1 MTSSERRRGCS
12 SSVALGLGAALSRWQ
27 SLTGIYTRV
36 YTLLSVLPRARPT
49 KGWRRIREGWHDQ
62 GSQRYDPLAA
72 HSTRRPPRPASAP
85 AASPGSRDLVLDLAA
100 SRRVPEPR
108 ELAVLCA
115 RWRAGV
121 RQPSTGG
128 RGQGGLCPVSRP
140 DALRALRAHHPSV
153 PWRLGR
159 PGRGRPPSVR
169 HR

>member
-1 MTSSERRRGCS
+1 MTSSERRRGA
-12 SSVALGLGAALSRWQ
+12 SSVAPGHGPASSWRQ
-27 SLTGIYTRV
+27 SLTEIYTRV
-36 YTLLSVLPRARPT
+36 YTLLSVLPRADQ
-49 KGWRRIREGWHDQ
+49 RRVGAGSREGWHDQ

-85 AASPGSRDLVLDLAA
+85 AASPGSRDLALDLAA
-100 SRRVPEPR
+100 RRRVPEPR

-121 RQPSTGG
+121 RQASTGG
-128 RGQGGLCPVSRP
+128 RGQGGLCAVSRP
-140 DALRALRAHHPSV
+140 DALRALRPHHPSV